1 MKKRISVD
9 VILIIVL
16 TIMTGVRVIAAEN
29 DKIISIADFT
39 RKLEKVSGVENGS
52 LYEKNEFQTTKK
64 GITNGEAAI
73 LVDRAD
79 EQINGKHYNKKIYE
93 QVIKKKRITG
103 LKGVGTKKKE
113 AIYRCFVK
121 GIMPGES
128 NGAYTQNRNFNTNKY
143 LTRKEADK
151 ILERLL
157 NKKKRTRLSPDG
169 QVIRTNNLPRNYKSF
184 SYILE
189 SFPNKFYEKKFEY
202 QKVKWGKKP
211 VHLKDYASPK
221 SLRKFKAQTFS
232 RSYDMGEILDQYQDE
247 WIKKVEDNLR
257 LRLSFDYQKVNNK
270 WIEDLRKTYIIYNR
284 KELDKDRPKNIRDY
298 VKIAKNNKVKLKVK
312 QVIVEPS
319 TMYEEA
325 GFWVRAHVKFKL
337 VSAKSFYNVA
347 SGRQRNIIYGNY
359 ISLDRWKKNKW
370 YEGDFDLQLTGS
382 NLNDCG
388 YGYAVSEDCLSDWEE
403 KN

>member
-39 RKLEKVSGVENGS
+39 RKLEKVSGIENGS

-232 RSYDMGEILDQYQDE
+232 RSYDMGEILDQYQDK

-319 TMYEEA
+319 TMYERA

-370 YEGDFDLQLTGS
+370 YEGDFDLQLGGS

-388 YGYAVSEDCLSDWEE
+388 YGYAVADDILSDWEG
-403 KN
+403 